1 MFVNNTVSWLQTNWN
16 RNWCSRQREPK
27 FQDPVRNR
35 DRQTPNSN
43 SGEGLDPL
51 AMCED
56 YSRQLLLSSRCWHKL
71 AVSWNISVCYY
82 TDLGPVTLLFWSDVH
97 ADHMYVHADRMYVHA
112 DHMYVH
118 VDHMYVHADRMSSS
132 SFSCCHVGHA
142 SPHSYFVDIIMYVNN
157 LRFSIVL
164 K

>member
-1 MFVNNTVSWLQTNWN
+1 VNTKTHFLL
-16 RNWCSRQREPK
+16 
-27 FQDPVRNR
+27 QDPVRNR

-97 ADHMYVHADRMYVHA
+97 ADHMYVHADRM
-112 DHMYVH
+112 
-118 VDHMYVHADRMSSS
+118 SSS

-142 SPHSYFVDIIMYVNN
+142 SPHSYFVDII
-157 LRFSIVL
+157 
-164 K
+164 